1 MISILPLLLGATAT
15 ATGAVSLDD
24 VVARA
29 LQRSEDPRIA
39 AARVEQAKATLRSVW
54 SDLLPVLSANGT
66 YRRRAFEVVIN
77 RENDDGTVERGVLQA
92 NDAFS
97 GNLRLQSTLFSPR
110 SIPDVQAAEVD
121 VDAARADLDVR
132 RFTLAHDTAEAFIS
146 VSVAE
151 AAVGAAERRLE
162 AAREDLEA
170 AEVRSGAGLID
181 EVARTRVKIEALQ
194 AESELV
200 QLRDTARAARLA
212 LGLIVGEPI
221 EAPLAPF
228 ESVLEV
234 ADPEALVARA
244 LIERPEVMAAE
255 AAVSAAEDRALA
267 PWLAILPTLGLD
279 GIVTAT
285 NETGFNGRDVNW
297 NIALTLDWTIYDGG
311 SRYAEARDAVAELEV
326 ARLERQALR
335 RTIETEVRETFSR
348 FRAAQTD
355 LALAE
360 RRAAVSRR
368 YAEFVRVRLERGLA
382 TAVEAADA
390 AVEAFSADVDA
401 VTGRAEVGRAMLA
414 LRRAAGRW
422 PTAAA
427 M

>member
-181 EVARTRVKIEALQ
+181 EVARTRVEIEALQ
-194 AESELV
+194 
-200 QLRDTARAARLA
+200 
-212 LGLIVGEPI
+212 
-221 EAPLAPF
+221 
-228 ESVLEV
+228 
-234 ADPEALVARA
+234 
-244 LIERPEVMAAE
+244 
-255 AAVSAAEDRALA
+255 
-267 PWLAILPTLGLD
+267 
-279 GIVTAT
+279 
-285 NETGFNGRDVNW
+285 
-297 NIALTLDWTIYDGG
+297 
-311 SRYAEARDAVAELEV
+311 
-326 ARLERQALR
+326 
-335 RTIETEVRETFSR
+335 
-348 FRAAQTD
+348 
-355 LALAE
+355 
-360 RRAAVSRR
+360 
-368 YAEFVRVRLERGLA
+368 
-382 TAVEAADA
+382 
-390 AVEAFSADVDA
+390 
-401 VTGRAEVGRAMLA
+401 
-414 LRRAAGRW
+414 
-422 PTAAA
+422 
-427 M
+427 